1 MLLSCFLSDV
11 LILSIHRSD
20 GSSQH
25 TMYLLHPLR
34 SSSYVLC
41 ICLLVTRGHVQPY
54 WFKIHRFNCFCW
66 NTNFKIPDGDVKLHL
81 SKKHTRVK
89 HFLFHL
95 CRPWTAFS
103 SWLTWRATSCLCL
116 RMWPSTCITT
126 RRSSWTP
133 VSTACCML
141 EIMLSSSRTSY
152 QSPSVSHKLIFPPN
166 LYFALWIFLL
176 FAALVCHTFP
186 VFLHVASSLCFW
198 SLPPSSL

>member
-11 LILSIHRSD
+11 LILSIRRSD

-34 SSSYVLC
+34 SLSYVLC

-54 WFKIHRFNCFCW
+54 WFKIHRFNCFWETQISKSLMEILNC
-66 NTNFKIPDGDVKLHL
+66 ICVK
-81 SKKHTRVK
+81 STQVK

-95 CRPWTAFS
+95 CRPWMAFS

-141 EIMLSSSRTSY
+141 EIMPSSSRTFY
-152 QSPSVSHKLIFPPN
+152 QSPSVSQRLIFHPTFIW
-166 LYFALWIFLL
+166 LLDFLL
-176 FAALVCHTFP
+176 FAALVCHTFS
-186 VFLHVASSLCFW
+186 VFFHVASSPCIW
-198 SLPPSSL
+198 SHPPSSP